1 MLMMMYVWLHKLGGL
16 VGLSEPVDD
25 GVREVLREAA
35 DRSLTVMLEPLGG
48 SDDGTDLEAVLESV
62 EDRALVLR
70 LAPSVTNRRLEQGEH
85 IRISIQ
91 GETAVE
97 EGDVEVIAPWTSSGR
112 SGKQRGYRVT
122 IPSSLVE
129 VQRRGSQ
136 RISVAFDLSPKIEIR
151 DPDSGD
157 FLADGQ
163 ILDLSETGLRVF
175 IPTGMPLLRR
185 QTILIKAEF
194 PAPFASFKGNCE
206 VVRAGPA
213 KSGQGQVVGLKL
225 LQAVDAL
232 SETIEKLRDLREA
245 RRHRHHRGTG
255 AS

>member
-1 MLMMMYVWLHKLGGL
+1 MLMHVWLHKLGGL
-16 VGLSEPVDD
+16 VGLSDPVDE
-25 GVREVLREAA
+25 GVREVLRDAA
-35 DRSLTVMLEPLGG
+35 NRSRTVMLEPLGG

-62 EDRALVLR
+62 EDHALVMR
-70 LAPSVTNRRLEQGEH
+70 LAPGVMNRRLEKGEH

-97 EGDVEVIAPWTSSGR
+97 EGEVEVIAPWSSSGK

-122 IPSSLVE
+122 IPASLVE

-136 RISVAFDLSPKIEIR
+136 RISVAFDLSPKVAIR

-163 ILDLSETGLRVF
+163 ILDLSEMGLRVY

-185 QTILIKAEF
+185 QMIFIKADF
-194 PAPFASFKGNCE
+194 PAPFAGFEGTCE
-206 VVRAGPA
+206 VVRAGRA
-213 KSGQGQVVGLKL
+213 KSGEGQVVGLKL
-225 LQAVDAL
+225 LEPVEAL
-232 SETIEKLRDLREA
+232 RQTLDKLRALHDA
-245 RRHRHHRGTG
+245 RFKRRSKGG
-255 AS
+255 EP